1 MVLTNFSL
9 CRRQLPKQV
18 QTGLRIISLEVTTME
33 QITEE
38 AEREF
43 RHLKR
48 RTIIMDAT
56 ITMAVASVTWIASF
70 SKYISPK

>member
-1 MVLTNFSL
+1 
-9 CRRQLPKQV
+9 
-18 QTGLRIISLEVTTME
+18 ME

-43 RHLKR
+43 RHHKR

-70 SKYISPK
+70 SKFVSPK